1 MLLLS
6 QADYAKRRG
15 CSEAAVNT
23 ARKQRIKAAEVFR
36 DGRLF
41 INAEMADELWAKN
54 SRRRGVFEPPPR
66 PAPRPASQPTA
77 APAPGSRPPTND
89 EIKAFIEDLP
99 EDQIPADINES
110 IRRREHYN
118 AERQRVAALKDR
130 GEVVA
135 TRDVKAEAFALAR
148 AVRDGM
154 MGIADRLAPQLAAST
169 DARQVHQLLTEEIRV
184 ALRGLNDG

>member
-1 MLLLS
+1 M
-6 QADYAKRRG
+6 
-15 CSEAAVNT
+15 NT

-54 SRRRGVFEPPPR
+54 SRRRRGVFEPPPR
-66 PAPRPASQPTA
+66 PAPRPAPQPAPQPAA

-99 EDQIPADINES
+99 EDEIPADINES

-184 ALRGLNDG
+184 ALRGLSNG

>member
-54 SRRRGVFEPPPR
+54 SRRRRGVFEPPPR
-66 PAPRPASQPTA
+66 PVPQPAA
-77 APAPGSRPPTND
+77 APATGSRPPTND

-99 EDQIPADINES
+99 EDQIPEDVNES
-110 IRRREHYN
+110 IRRKEHYN

-130 GEVVA
+130 GEVVS

-169 DARQVHQLLTEEIRV
+169 DTRQVHQLLTEEIRV